1 MRDVKEYWNVDTF
14 ALVFVMKT
22 AECNNV
28 KVPSISFFHV
38 ATNKASLAT
47 LTPNRLSVTLLVKDS
62 WSADTNVHLC
72 VAFYAKRFYVK
83 RCVKKSVC
91 EVMRANNSAT
101 LVCHVVIAW

>member
-14 ALVFVMKT
+14 ALVFVMRI

-38 ATNKASLAT
+38 ATKEVSLAT

-62 WSADTNVHLC
+62 WTADTNVPLC
-72 VAFYAKRFYVK
+72 VAVYAKRFNVK

-91 EVMRANNSAT
+91 EVTPANNSAT
-101 LVCHVVIAW
+101 LVCRVVIA